1 MNLKRLFFTAA
12 TFLACGTMF
21 AQGKGYT
28 VHRQNK
34 VYLGISGG
42 MNFTGI
48 TPTEDYRVLE
58 STPQS
63 SNTSEKTYEKLGANK
78 GSQYGLYMSYSITK
92 KLSVVF
98 QPNFQTNSFNY
109 RTSYMWQDTVNN
121 SDYSI
126 EMMHQQ
132 KISSVYL
139 PLMARY
145 DFAVTQFSPYVQ
157 GGIYTSIRHH
167 ARKNIYYDNTID
179 EKVDKDAST
188 GSATNQTGDAD
199 LTQHINKGNFGI
211 TAGAG
216 ITYFSNYFA
225 ISLESN
231 FRYGFG
237 KIVNDKNR
245 YSDYTGYSVQYL
257 DVLDQMKM
265 YNLDIQLTFMFPID
279 NSIQLGI
286 LKKSRY

>member
-1 MNLKRLFFTAA
+1 MKLNRLFFIAA
-12 TFLACGTMF
+12 TLLGSGTIH

-48 TPTEDYRVLE
+48 SPTEDYRVLE

-63 SNTSEKTYEKLGANK
+63 TNTSEKTYEKFGENK

-109 RTSYMWQDTVNN
+109 RTSYMWQDTVNS

-132 KISSVYL
+132 KVSSVYL
-139 PLMARY
+139 PLLARY

-167 ARKNIYYDNTID
+167 ARKNIYYDNVID
-179 EKVDKDAST
+179 EEVDKEKAD
-188 GSATNQTGDAD
+188 QTGDAD

-245 YSDYTGYSVQYL
+245 YADYTGYSVQYL
-257 DVLDQMKM
+257 DVLDQFKM
-265 YNLDIQLTFMFPID
+265 FNMDIQLTFMFPID
-279 NSIQLGI
+279 NSITLGI